1 MKLIETS
8 KMENKYSKN
17 KNSQNNNPHNLKK
30 KIISKEK
37 GNKVKLKSKKMDK
50 LTNNDFYL
58 SLKYIYAVL

>member
-1 MKLIETS
+1 
-8 KMENKYSKN
+8 MENKYSKN

-58 SLKYIYAVL
+58 SLKYIIH